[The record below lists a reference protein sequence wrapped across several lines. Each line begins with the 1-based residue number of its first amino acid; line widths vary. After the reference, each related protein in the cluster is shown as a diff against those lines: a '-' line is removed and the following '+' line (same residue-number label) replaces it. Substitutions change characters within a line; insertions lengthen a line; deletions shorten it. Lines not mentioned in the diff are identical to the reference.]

1 MKKNYNKKR
10 KVKNLY
16 HQYYHTLM
24 KLQGDNRINPMKVPP
39 PPHLLLMKVQI
50 HLQQEIPFKL
60 TGSNLMKQMKIL
72 VITT

>member
-39 PPHLLLMKVQI
+39 PPHLLLIIVQI
-50 HLQQEIPFKL
+50 HPQQEIPFRL
-60 TGSNLMKQMKIL
+60 MGSHLMIQMKIP